1 MTAISLHVHPLIK
14 VQYTI
19 NMYDPSDCVNVLS
32 AFAKV
37 QLSMEQDSRIGL
49 FINTRR
55 NFIAIGLFYA
65 DWPTELPE
73 AFDPFAKLTS
83 FIGAAVP
90 TTNGT
95 FSSLNAVL
103 EEWAYK
109 EKDLK

>member
-1 MTAISLHVHPLIK
+1 MTSISLEVHPLIR

-19 NMYDPSDCVNVLS
+19 EMYNLSDYVNVLS
-32 AFAKV
+32 AFAQV
-37 QLSMEQDSRIGL
+37 QSSMEQDPRIGL

-55 NFIAIGLFYA
+55 NFIAIGMFYA
-65 DWPTELPE
+65 DWPVESPK
-73 AFDPFAKLTS
+73 AFDPFTQLKS
-83 FIGAAVP
+83 SIGAAIP

-109 EKDLK
+109 EKGLK